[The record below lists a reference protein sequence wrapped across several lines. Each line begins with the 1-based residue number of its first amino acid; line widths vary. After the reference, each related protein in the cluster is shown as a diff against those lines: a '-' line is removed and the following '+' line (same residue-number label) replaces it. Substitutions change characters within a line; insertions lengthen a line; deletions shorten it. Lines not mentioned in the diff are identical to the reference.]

1 MDRKD
6 NEIQIEDT
14 SDIQDMKTEKSILHS
29 RLDGI
34 PLSVMTCIPEDGADL
49 KGIVQL
55 AHGMC
60 EHKERFIP
68 FMEYLCGKG
77 YVCVIHDHRG
87 HGESVTS
94 QDDLGYFH
102 TGGWKGIV
110 DDILIVNEHIRRLY
124 PNLPVFLFGHS
135 MGSLAV
141 RSFTKRYDTLING
154 LIVCGSPSRNPAAGA
169 GRMLAKVIASI
180 KGDRHRP
187 SLIHKIAFETFNVRF
202 ASEGENAWLTTDRN
216 IVKEYNED
224 PLCGYMFTAN
234 GFTGLFD
241 LMLDTYSDKGWNV
254 GNPSL
259 PIHFI
264 AGADDPCITGRK
276 EFGHAVSHIG
286 SVGYTKVTSRLYD
299 EMRHEIL
306 NETDRITVWNDVLQT
321 LDSWAGQ
328 KL

>member
-1 MDRKD
+1 MDRPY
-6 NEIQIEDT
+6 NEVQIKDT
-14 SDIQDMKTEKSILHS
+14 SEIQDMKTEKCILLS
-29 RLDGI
+29 RMDEI
-34 PLSVMTCIPEDGADL
+34 PLSVMTCMPDHEMQV
-49 KGIVQL
+49 KGIVQI

-94 QDDLGYFH
+94 QADLGYFH

-110 DDILIVNEHIRRLY
+110 DDILIVNEHIRSLH
-124 PNLPVFLFGHS
+124 PGIPVFLFGHS

-141 RSFTKRYDTLING
+141 RSFTKRYDTIING
-154 LIVCGSPSRNPAAGA
+154 LIVCGSPSRNPATGA
-169 GRMLAKVIASI
+169 GRMLSRVIASI

-187 SLIHKIAFETFNVRF
+187 SLIHKIAFENFNSRF
-202 ASEGENAWLTTDRN
+202 VSEGENAWLSTDRT
-216 IVKEYNED
+216 IVKEYNDD

-241 LMLDTYSDKGWNV
+241 LMLDTYSGKGWNV
-254 GNPSL
+254 CNPSL

-264 AGADDPCITGRK
+264 AGADDPCITSHK
-276 EFGHAVSHIG
+276 DFDKAVGHIR
-286 SVGYTKVTSRLYD
+286 SVGYAKVTSRLY
-299 EMRHEIL
+299 EGMRHEIL
-306 NETDRITVWNDVLQT
+306 NETDRMTVWNDVLDT
-321 LDSWAGQ
+321 LDSWAD
-328 KL
+328 

>member
-1 MDRKD
+1 
-6 NEIQIEDT
+6 
-14 SDIQDMKTEKSILHS
+14 MKTEKSILPS
-29 RLDGI
+29 RLDEI
-34 PLSVMTCIPEDGADL
+34 PLSVMRCMPDDGIQV
-49 KGIVQL
+49 KGIVQI

-110 DDILIVNEHIRRLY
+110 DDILIVNEHIRSLH
-124 PNLPVFLFGHS
+124 PGIPVFLFGHS

-141 RSFTKRYDTLING
+141 RSFTKRYDTFING
-154 LIVCGSPSRNPAAGA
+154 LIVCGSPSRNPATGA
-169 GRMLAKVIASI
+169 GKMLARVIASI

-187 SLIHKIAFETFNVRF
+187 SLIHKIAFENFNSRF
-202 ASEGENAWLTTDRN
+202 VSEGENAWFSTDMT
-216 IVKEYNED
+216 IVKEYNDD

-241 LMLDTYSDKGWNV
+241 LMLDTYSGKGWNV
-254 GNPSL
+254 CNPSL

-264 AGADDPCITGRK
+264 AGADDPCITSHK
-276 EFGHAVSHIG
+276 DFDKAVGHIR
-286 SVGYTKVTSRLYD
+286 SVGYAKVTSRLY
-299 EMRHEIL
+299 EGMRHEIL
-306 NETDRITVWNDVLQT
+306 NETDRMTVWNDVLDT
-321 LDSWAGQ
+321 LDSWAD
-328 KL
+328 

>member
-1 MDRKD
+1 MDRPY
-6 NEIQIEDT
+6 NEVQIKDT
-14 SDIQDMKTEKSILHS
+14 SEIQDMKTEKCILPS
-29 RLDGI
+29 RMDEI
-34 PLSVMTCIPEDGADL
+34 PLSVMRCMPDDGIQV
-49 KGIVQL
+49 KGIVQI

-94 QDDLGYFH
+94 QADLGYFH

-110 DDILIVNEHIRRLY
+110 DDILIVNEHIR
-124 PNLPVFLFGHS
+124 NLHPGIPVFLFGHS

-141 RSFTKRYDTLING
+141 RSFTKRYDTIING
-154 LIVCGSPSRNPAAGA
+154 LIVCGSPSRNPATGA
-169 GRMLAKVIASI
+169 GRMLSRVIASI

-187 SLIHKIAFETFNVRF
+187 SLIHKIAFENFNSRF
-202 ASEGENAWLTTDRN
+202 VSEGENAWLSTDRT
-216 IVKEYNED
+216 IVKEYNDD

-241 LMLDTYSDKGWNV
+241 LMLDTYSGKGWNV
-254 GNPSL
+254 CNPSL

-264 AGADDPCITGRK
+264 AGADDPCITSRK
-276 EFGHAVSHIG
+276 DFDKAVGHIR
-286 SVGYTKVTSRLYD
+286 SVGYAKVTSRLY
-299 EMRHEIL
+299 EGMRHEIL
-306 NETDRITVWNDVLQT
+306 NETDRMTVWNDVLDT
-321 LDSWAGQ
+321 LDSWAD
-328 KL
+328 